1 MKRLLFATIALI
13 FLAGMTYWILGQNP
27 EITPEMINKIKKV
40 SRFKELLPKAEAGNA
55 EAQFQ
60 IAKMYES
67 GDGVQKDPQQT
78 LNWLIKAADQ
88 GHAKARYTLG
98 WMYANGLTVR
108 QDYFLAAKYY
118 RLAATFNN
126 DPEAQYRMGE
136 LHFNGRGVE
145 NDYGK
150 AIEYYQRAAQ
160 QGHAAAQYILS
171 SMYEEGWGVKH
182 DLVMSYVWLKLAERK
197 SGDAKAINKKFDPE
211 RKMVNLRE
219 KMNKFQVEQGEKRLL
234 TMKIR

>member
-1 MKRLLFATIALI
+1 MKRLLFATIALV
-13 FLAGMTYWILGQNP
+13 FLAGMTFWVLGNKP
-27 EITPEMINKIKKV
+27 EITPEMVKSLKMV
-40 SRFKELLPKAEAGNA
+40 SRFKETLPKAEAGDA
-55 EAQFQ
+55 EAEFQ
-60 IAKMYES
+60 VANMYES
-67 GDGVQKDPQQT
+67 GDGAKKDPQQT

-88 GHAKARYTLG
+88 GHAKARYKLG

-150 AIEYYQRAAQ
+150 AIQYYQQAAK

-171 SMYEEGWGVKH
+171 SMYEEGWGINR

-197 SGDAKAINKKFDPE
+197 SDEAKAINKKFDPAL
-211 RKMVNLRE
+211 KMVKLRE
-219 KMNKFQVEQGEKRLL
+219 KMNNFQVEQAEKRLL
-234 TMKIR
+234 TMKIH

>member
-13 FLAGMTYWILGQNP
+13 FLAGTTYWVLGQNP
-27 EITPEMINKIKKV
+27 EVTPEMINKINKV

-67 GDGVQKDPQQT
+67 GDGVKKDPQQT
-78 LNWLIKAADQ
+78 LDWLIKAADQ

-126 DPEAQYRMGE
+126 DSEAQYRMGE

-150 AIEYYQRAAQ
+150 AIEYYQRAAK
-160 QGHAAAQYILS
+160 QGHAAAQFILS
-171 SMYEEGWGVKH
+171 SMYEEGWGVKR

-197 SGDAKAINKKFDPE
+197 SEEAKAINKKFDPA
-211 RKMVNLRE
+211 RKMANLRE
-219 KMNKFQVEQGEKRLL
+219 KMNNFQVEQGEKRLL